1 MILPDSRFRQLW
13 DPLVL
18 IVAIYSAITIPLI
31 IVFNIFSDL
40 FCNISALVTTAVFLG
55 DMLVNFNTAISSK
68 GKLVFS
74 RKEIALK
81 YLKSWFI
88 IDFISA
94 IPMCSLGKIVI
105 PGQFGKIFGI
115 LRLNRLL
122 KLLRVRKTLQRLG
135 GQKINPAI
143 FRLVLLVFWVLM
155 AAHTIGCGWIMM
167 TGNPDSLDTFDLYVR
182 GFYWTTTTL
191 TTIGYG
197 DILPNNTSQ
206 IIFVIFVE
214 FIGAGMYGLIIGN
227 IANLIANIDVAKSQ
241 HNEKMEK
248 LNTFLR
254 YRDIPQDLSK
264 KINSYFDYLWQTRRG
279 YDESSVL
286 EELPSSLKTWVSLFL
301 NKDIIEKVP
310 IFEGA
315 SEEFIKETI
324 MNLKPVVYTP
334 GDYIVT
340 AGELGFDM
348 FFISKG
354 SVDVVS
360 ADGSTV
366 YATLSDGQFFGEI
379 ALLLSMPRTA
389 SIVAKGYC
397 DLYSLDKETF
407 ERILGRYPAF
417 AETIK
422 ELAEARREE
431 INSAK
436 MKKENANKNDEDK
449 EYAVPQKI
457 AGLALTSANS
467 QLELTWQ
474 GVKNF
479 GHYEVV
485 RRIPN
490 SNQWIFL
497 DKNLLVEIFPDDNS
511 ENLTSLEYRV
521 RAVNVS
527 GPGPWSDII
536 TSSDII
542 DSHLS

>member
-1 MILPDSRFRQLW
+1 MILHDSKFKQFW
-13 DPLVL
+13 DLLVL
-18 IVAIYSAITIPLI
+18 ITALYSAVTVPLI

-40 FCNISALVTTAVFLG
+40 FCNISAGVTTVVFLG
-55 DMLVNFNTAISSK
+55 DIVVNFNTAISCK
-68 GKLVFS
+68 GKQVFD
-74 RKEIALK
+74 RKEIAVK

-88 IDFISA
+88 IDVISA
-94 IPMCSLGKIVI
+94 IPMCSFSKVNTV
-105 PGQFGKIFGI
+105 

-122 KLLRVRKTLQRLG
+122 KLLRVRKTLQKLG

-143 FRLVLLVFWVLM
+143 LRLILLVFWVLM
-155 AAHTIGCGWIMM
+155 AAHTIGCAWIIM
-167 TGNPDSLDTFDLYVR
+167 TGNPDNLSSLDLYVR

-197 DILPNNTSQ
+197 DILPNTTNQ

-227 IANLIANIDVAKSQ
+227 IANLIANIDVAKAQ

-286 EELPSSLKTWVSLFL
+286 AELPASLKTWVSLFL

-334 GDYIVT
+334 GDFIVT

-366 YATLSDGQFFGEI
+366 YATLSDGHFFGEI

-407 ERILGRYPAF
+407 ERILGRYPLF

-422 ELAEARREE
+422 TLAETRRDE

-436 MKKENANKNDEDK
+436 MKQEQAFPDDEIK
-449 EYAVPQKI
+449 EYSVPGKI
-457 AGLALTSANS
+457 IKLVLEPLGSS
-467 QLELTWQ
+467 IQLGWE
-474 GVKNF
+474 GIKDF

-485 RRIPN
+485 RRIPH
-490 SNQWIFL
+490 SNQWKFL
-497 DKNLLVEIFPDDNS
+497 DKNLLVCELVDNKIK
-511 ENLTSLEYRV
+511 NLSSLEYRV
-521 RAVNVS
+521 RAVNIS
-527 GPGPWSDII
+527 GPGPWSDIAFI
-536 TSSDII
+536 NKLKNSG
-542 DSHLS
+542 LS

>member
-1 MILPDSRFRQLW
+1 MILPDGKFRQVW

-18 IVAIYSAITIPLI
+18 LVAVYSAVTIPLI
-31 IVFNIFSDL
+31 IVFNLFGDL
-40 FCNISALVTTAVFLG
+40 FSNISAGIATVIFIADIFI
-55 DMLVNFNTAISSK
+55 NFNTAFYFK
-68 GKLVFS
+68 ARLVFD
-74 RKEIALK
+74 RKLIAAR
-81 YLKSWFI
+81 YLKRWFL
-88 IDFISA
+88 IDLISA
-94 IPMCSLGKIVI
+94 IPIFSISKIVSF
-105 PGQFGKIFGI
+105 GQFSKIAGI
-115 LRLNRLL
+115 LRFNRLL
-122 KLLRVRKTLQRLG
+122 KLMKVSRTLQKIS

-155 AAHTIGCGWIMM
+155 AAHVIGSAWILM
-167 TGNPDSLDTFDLYVR
+167 TGNPDGLSSFALYVR

-197 DILPNNTSQ
+197 DILPETTNQ

-227 IANLIANIDVAKSQ
+227 IANLIANIDVAKAQ
-241 HNEKMEK
+241 HREKTEK

-254 YRDIPQDLSK
+254 YRDIPQDLGK

-286 EELPSSLKTWVSLFL
+286 ADLPSSLKTQISLFL
-301 NKDIIEKVP
+301 SKDIIEKVP

-324 MNLKPVVYTP
+324 MNLKSVVYTP

-348 FFISKG
+348 FFISRG

-360 ADGSTV
+360 ADGTTV
-366 YATLSDGQFFGEI
+366 YTTLTGGQFFGEI

-389 SIVAKGYC
+389 SIIAKDYC
-397 DLYSLDKETF
+397 DLYRLDKETF
-407 ERILGRYPAF
+407 DRILARYPAF

-422 ELAEARREE
+422 ELAETRRNE

-436 MKKENANKNDEDK
+436 MKKENDSPETGDK
-449 EYAVPQKI
+449 EYSVPEKI
-457 AGLALTSANS
+457 RGVT
-467 QLELTWQ
+467 LESSGTQIIISWQ
-474 GVKNF
+474 GVEAF

-485 RRIPN
+485 RRIPG
-490 SNQWIFL
+490 SKQWIFL
-497 DKNLLVEIFPDDNS
+497 NKNLVDEKWIDSNS
-511 ENLTSLEYRV
+511 EKIISPEYRV
-521 RAVNVS
+521 RAVNIS
-527 GPGPWSDII
+527 GPGSWSDIA
-536 TSSDII
+536 SMSNW
-542 DSHLS
+542 

>member
-1 MILPDSRFRQLW
+1 MILPDGKFRQLW

-18 IVAIYSAITIPLI
+18 IVAVYSAVTIPLI
-31 IVFNIFSDL
+31 IVFNIFGDL
-40 FCNISALVTTAVFLG
+40 FSTVSSGITTVIFTADIFI
-55 DMLVNFNTAISSK
+55 NFNTALYRK
-68 GKLVFS
+68 ARLVTD
-74 RKEIALK
+74 RKVIAVR
-81 YLKSWFI
+81 YLKSWFL
-88 IDFISA
+88 IDLISA
-94 IPMCSLGKIVI
+94 IPVYSISKFISPGKWGRII
-105 PGQFGKIFGI
+105 SI
-115 LRLNRLL
+115 LRFNRLI
-122 KLLRVRKTLQRLG
+122 KLLKVSKTLQKISG
-135 GQKINPAI
+135 KKINPAI
-143 FRLVLLVFWVLM
+143 FRLGLLVFWVLM
-155 AAHTIGCGWIMM
+155 AAHVIGSAWILL
-167 TGNPDSLDTFDLYVR
+167 TGNPDNLSSFDLYVR

-197 DILPNNTSQ
+197 DILPETTNQ

-227 IANLIANIDVAKSQ
+227 IANLIANIDVAKAQ
-241 HNEKMEK
+241 HREKLEK

-254 YRDIPQDLSK
+254 YRDIPSDLSE
-264 KINSYFDYLWQTRRG
+264 KINAYFDYLWQTRRG

-286 EELPSSLKTWVSLFL
+286 AELPASLKTWVSLFL

-366 YATLSDGQFFGEI
+366 YATLSGGQFFGEI

-389 SIVAKGYC
+389 SIIAKDYC
-397 DLYSLDKETF
+397 DLYSLDKDTF
-407 ERILGRYPAF
+407 DRILARYPAF
-417 AETIK
+417 AQTIK
-422 ELAEARREE
+422 ELAETRRNE

-436 MKKENANKNDEDK
+436 MKKENDNPADEDK
-449 EYAVPQKI
+449 EYSVPEKI
-457 AGLALTSANS
+457 TGLT
-467 QLELTWQ
+467 LELSGETVIISWNSIE
-474 GVKNF
+474 KF

-485 RRIPN
+485 RRIPG
-490 SNQWIFL
+490 SRQWIFL
-497 DKNLLVEIFPDDNS
+497 TRNLLTAKWTDSSAGQI
-511 ENLTSLEYRV
+511 TSPEYRV

-527 GPGPWSDII
+527 GPGAWSDIASVNRVN
-536 TSSDII
+536 SSD
-542 DSHLS
+542 LS

>member
-1 MILPDSRFRQLW
+1 MIIPDSKLKQLW
-13 DPLVL
+13 DSLVL
-18 IVAIYSAITIPLI
+18 VVAIYSSITIPLI
-31 IVFNIFSDL
+31 IVFNVFSDL
-40 FCNISALVTTAVFLG
+40 FCNISALITTAVFIG
-55 DMLVNFNTAISSK
+55 DIFVNFNTAISCK
-68 GKLVFS
+68 GKLVFNK
-74 RKEIALK
+74 KEIAAK
-81 YLKSWFI
+81 YFKTWFF
-88 IDFISA
+88 IDLISA
-94 IPMCSLGKIVI
+94 VPMCSLSKLFTVGRLGRII
-105 PGQFGKIFGI
+105 SI

-122 KLLRVRKTLQRLG
+122 KLLRVRKTLQKLG
-135 GQKINPAI
+135 GQKINPSI
-143 FRLVLLVFWVLM
+143 LRLVLLVFWVLM
-155 AAHTIGCGWIMM
+155 AAHTIGCAWILM
-167 TGNPDSLDTFDLYVR
+167 TGNPDNLSTFDLYVR

-197 DILPNNTSQ
+197 DILPNTTNQ

-227 IANLIANIDVAKSQ
+227 IANLIANIDVAKAQ

-286 EELPSSLKTWVSLFL
+286 AELPSSLKTWVSLFL

-366 YATLSDGQFFGEI
+366 YATLTDGHFFGEI

-389 SIVAKGYC
+389 SIIAKGYC

-422 ELAEARREE
+422 ELAETRRAE

-436 MKKENANKNDEDK
+436 MKQEKPDSDDADK
-449 EYAVPQKI
+449 EYSVPEKI
-457 AGLALTSANS
+457 INLVLVS
-467 QLELTWQ
+467 LESGVQLTWE
-474 GVKNF
+474 GVKDF

-485 RRIPN
+485 RRIPL

-497 DKNLLVEIFPDDNS
+497 DKNILVNEYIDNNPD
-511 ENLTSLEYRV
+511 NLAGPEYRV

-527 GPGPWSDII
+527 GPGPWSDIA
-536 TSSDII
+536 SLKKSKDLN
-542 DSHLS
+542 LS

>member
-1 MILPDSRFRQLW
+1 MILPDSRIRYLW
-13 DPLVL
+13 DSIVL
-18 IVAIYSAITIPLI
+18 ITAIYSAIVIPLI
-31 IVFNIFSDL
+31 IIFDIFGVL
-40 FCNISALVTTAVFLG
+40 FCNVSTIIITGIFLG
-55 DMLVNFNTAISSK
+55 DIIVNFNTAIYSR
-68 GKLVFS
+68 GKYILD
-74 RKEIALK
+74 RKEVARK
-81 YLKSWFI
+81 YLSSWFL
-88 IDFISA
+88 IDFLAA
-94 IPMCSLGKIVI
+94 IPVYSLSKLLTIGRLGKII
-105 PGQFGKIFGI
+105 GI

-122 KLLRVRKTLQRLG
+122 KLLRINKSLKRLG
-135 GQKINPAI
+135 GQKINPSI
-143 FRLVLLVFWVLM
+143 FRLFLLVFWVLM

-167 TGNPDSLDTFDLYVR
+167 TGNSDNLNSLDLYIR
-182 GFYWTTTTL
+182 AFYWTTTTL

-197 DILPNNTSQ
+197 DILPQNTNQ
-206 IIFVIFVE
+206 IIYVIFIE

-227 IANLIANIDVAKSQ
+227 IASLIANIDVAKAQ
-241 HNEKMEK
+241 HREKMEK

-254 YRDIPQDLSK
+254 YRDIPQDLSR

-286 EELPSSLKTWVSLFL
+286 AELPSSLKTWVSLFL

-324 MNLKPVVYTP
+324 MNLRPVVYTP

-354 SVDVVS
+354 NVDVVS
-360 ADGSTV
+360 ADGSTI
-366 YATLSDGQFFGEI
+366 YATLSDGHFFGEI

-389 SIVAKGYC
+389 SIIAKGYC

-407 ERILGRYPAF
+407 EKILARYPAF
-417 AETIK
+417 AETIR
-422 ELAEARREE
+422 ELAETRRNE
-431 INSAK
+431 INAAK
-436 MKKENANKNDEDK
+436 MKKENQNKPASEQK
-449 EYAVPQKI
+449 YSVPLKI
-457 AGLALTSANS
+457 TELVLSSVDSKIN
-467 QLELTWQ
+467 LTWK

-485 RRIPN
+485 RRILD

-497 DKNLLVEIFPDDNS
+497 DKNLQVERWIDDNP
-511 ENLTSLEYRV
+511 EKLTRLEYRV

-527 GPGPWSDII
+527 GSGPWSNVVSVKG
-536 TSSDII
+536 TKVASS
-542 DSHLS
+542 S

>member
-1 MILPDSRFRQLW
+1 VILPGSKFRQFW
-13 DPLVL
+13 DSLVL
-18 IVAIYSAITIPLI
+18 IVALYSAITIPLI
-31 IVFNIFSDL
+31 IVFDIFSNL
-40 FCNISALVTTAVFLG
+40 FCTISAWSTTVFFVG
-55 DMLVNFNTAISSK
+55 DIIVNFNTAISTK
-68 GKLVFS
+68 GKLVFD

-81 YLKSWFI
+81 YIKTWFI
-88 IDFISA
+88 VDFISA
-94 IPMCSLGKIVI
+94 IPMCSISKIFSFGSLGKILEV
-105 PGQFGKIFGI
+105 

-122 KLLRVRKTLQRLG
+122 KLLKVRKTLQRLG
-135 GQKINPAI
+135 GQKINPSI
-143 FRLVLLVFWVLM
+143 LRLLLLVFWVLM
-155 AAHTIGCGWIMM
+155 AAHTIGCAWIMM
-167 TGNPDSLDTFDLYVR
+167 TGNPDILEPFDLYVR

-197 DILPNNTSQ
+197 DILPNGTNQ

-254 YRDIPQDLSK
+254 YRDIPQDLSR

-354 SVDVVS
+354 NVDVVS

-389 SIVAKGYC
+389 SIIAKGYC

-407 ERILGRYPAF
+407 ERILGRYPVF

-422 ELAEARREE
+422 ELAETRRDE

-436 MKKENANKNDEDK
+436 LKKEKANKDDEEK
-449 EYAVPQKI
+449 EYIVPQKI
-457 AGLALTSANS
+457 SGLVLKAERAKMYISWN
-467 QLELTWQ
+467 
-474 GVKNF
+474 GVKDF

-490 SNQWIFL
+490 SNQWIFI
-497 DKNLLVEIFPDDNS
+497 DKNLLVETCIDDHPD
-511 ENLTSLEYRV
+511 NLSKLDYRV

-527 GPGPWSDII
+527 GPGPWSDIK
-536 TSSDII
+536 SSG
-542 DSHLS
+542 LS

>member
-1 MILPDSRFRQLW
+1 MIILPDGKFKKFW
-13 DPLVL
+13 NAVVL
-18 IVAIYSAITIPLI
+18 LTAVFSAITVPLI

-40 FCNISALVTTAVFLG
+40 FINISTWFVTFVFLT
-55 DMLVNFNTAISSK
+55 DIIINFNTAISDK
-68 GKLVFS
+68 GKLVHD

-81 YLKSWFI
+81 YLRSWFF
-88 IDFISA
+88 IDFLA
-94 IPMCSLGKIVI
+94 ALPL
-105 PGQFGKIFGI
+105 FGI
-115 LRLNRLL
+115 SNLLKISQIAGFNSVLRLNRFL

-135 GQKINPAI
+135 GRKFNPAI
-143 FRLVLLVFWVLM
+143 LRLVFLVFWIIM
-155 AAHTIGCGWIMM
+155 AAHAIGCAWIMM
-167 TGNPDSLDTFDLYVR
+167 TGNLGNLSNFDLYVR
-182 GFYWTTTTL
+182 SFYWTTTTL

-197 DILPNNTSQ
+197 DILPNSTNQ

-227 IANLIANIDVAKSQ
+227 IANLIANIDIAKAQ

-254 YRDIPQDLSK
+254 YRDIPQDLGN

-286 EELPSSLKTWVSLFL
+286 AELPSSLKTWVSLFL

-310 IFEGA
+310 LFEGA
-315 SEEFIKETI
+315 SEEFIKESI
-324 MNLKPVVYTP
+324 MSLKPVVYTP

-366 YATLSDGQFFGEI
+366 YAILSDGQFFGEI

-389 SIVAKGYC
+389 SIIAKGYC

-407 ERILGRYPAF
+407 DMILARYPSFAKTIKDL
-417 AETIK
+417 AET
-422 ELAEARREE
+422 RRAE

-436 MKKENANKNDEDK
+436 MKKEEVDKNKEN
-449 EYAVPQKI
+449 EYAVPDKI
-457 AGLALTSANS
+457 VGLVLDSSGSEINIS
-467 QLELTWQ
+467 WK
-474 GVKNF
+474 GVKGF
-479 GHYEVV
+479 GHYELV
-485 RRIPN
+485 RRIPG
-490 SNQWIFL
+490 SNKWMFL
-497 DKNLLVEIFPDDNS
+497 DKNLIVENYIDN
-511 ENLTSLEYRV
+511 EPGDITRHEYRV

-527 GPGPWSDII
+527 GPGPWSDIMKI
-536 TSSDII
+536 N
-542 DSHLS
+542 

>member
-13 DPLVL
+13 DLLVL
-18 IVAIYSAITIPLI
+18 AVAIYSAITIPLI

-40 FCNISALVTTAVFLG
+40 FYDISTWVITVVFIG
-55 DMLVNFNTAISSK
+55 DIVVNFNTAISYK

-74 RKEIALK
+74 RKEIAAK
-81 YLKSWFI
+81 YFKTWFV

-94 IPMCSLGKIVI
+94 IPVFSVSKILTLGKL
-105 PGQFGKIFGI
+105 GKFVVV
-115 LRLNRLL
+115 LRFNRLL
-122 KLLRVRKTLQRLG
+122 KLLRVRKALQRIG

-155 AAHTIGCGWIMM
+155 AAHVIGCAWIMM
-167 TGNPDSLDTFDLYVR
+167 TGNPDSLDPFDLYIR
-182 GFYWTTTTL
+182 AFYWTTTTL

-197 DILPNNTSQ
+197 DILPSNTNQ
-206 IIFVIFVE
+206 IIFVIIIE

-286 EELPSSLKTWVSLFL
+286 AELPASLKTWVSLFL

-366 YATLSDGQFFGEI
+366 YATLSDGHFFGEI

-407 ERILGRYPAF
+407 ERILGRYPSF

-422 ELAEARREE
+422 ELAETRRDE

-436 MKKENANKNDEDK
+436 MKKENENLNDEEK
-449 EYAVPQKI
+449 EYSVPQKI
-457 AGLALTSANS
+457 TGLVLKSTGS
-467 QLELTWQ
+467 QLDITWK
-474 GVKNF
+474 GVNNF

-497 DKNLLVEIFPDDNS
+497 DKNLFVETCPDDNFK
-511 ENLTSLEYRV
+511 NLTSLEYRV

-527 GPGPWSDII
+527 GPGPWSDIVSL
-536 TSSDII
+536 TDIK
-542 DSHLS
+542 DSGLS

>member
-1 MILPDSRFRQLW
+1 MLLPDSKFRKLW

-31 IVFNIFSDL
+31 IVFNIFSDF
-40 FCNISALVTTAVFLG
+40 FCNISALVTTVIFIG
-55 DMLVNFNTAISSK
+55 DIVVNFNTAISVK
-68 GKLVFS
+68 GKQIFD
-74 RKEIALK
+74 RKEIAIK

-88 IDFISA
+88 IDFISS
-94 IPMCSLGKIVI
+94 IPMCSVSRVIAFGRLGNIISV
-105 PGQFGKIFGI
+105 

-143 FRLVLLVFWVLM
+143 LRLVLLVFWILM
-155 AAHTIGCGWIMM
+155 AAHTIGCAWILM
-167 TGNPDSLDTFDLYVR
+167 TGNPDNLAPFDLYVR
-182 GFYWTTTTL
+182 AFYWTTTTL

-197 DILPNNTSQ
+197 DILPETTNQ

-227 IANLIANIDVAKSQ
+227 IANLIANIDVAKAQ

-254 YRDIPQDLSK
+254 YRDIPNDLSRK
-264 KINSYFDYLWQTRRG
+264 VNSYFDYLWQTRRG

-286 EELPSSLKTWVSLFL
+286 AELPSSLKTWISIFL

-360 ADGSTV
+360 ADESTV

-389 SIVAKGYC
+389 SIIAKGYC

-436 MKKENANKNDEDK
+436 MKKENDQIINGEK
-449 EYAVPQKI
+449 EYTVPEKI
-457 AGLALTSANS
+457 TKFD
-467 QLELTWQ
+467 LEPEGFQIRLIWK

-485 RRIPN
+485 RRIPL
-490 SNQWIFL
+490 SNQWMFI
-497 DKNLLVEIFPDDNS
+497 DKNLLVEELMDK
-511 ENLTSLEYRV
+511 NLKKSANMEYRV

-527 GPGPWSDII
+527 GPGPWSDIVSLENLKNSG
-536 TSSDII
+536 SS
-542 DSHLS
+542 

>member
-1 MILPDSRFRQLW
+1 MLLPDSKFRQLW
-13 DPLVL
+13 DTLVL
-18 IVAIYSAITIPLI
+18 LVAIYSAITIPLI
-31 IVFNIFSDL
+31 IVFDIFSDQ
-40 FCNISALVTTAVFLG
+40 FCTISAWGTSVVFLG
-55 DMLVNFNTAISSK
+55 DIIVNFNTARSFK
-68 GKLVFS
+68 GKLIFN
-74 RKEIALK
+74 RKDIALK
-81 YLKSWFI
+81 YIKTWFL
-88 IDFISA
+88 IDLISA
-94 IPMCSLGKIVI
+94 VPVFLISKIFVI
-105 PGQFGKIFGI
+105 GSFGKVLEV
-115 LRLNRLL
+115 LRFNRLL
-122 KLLRVRKTLQRLG
+122 KLLRVRKTLQKLG

-143 FRLVLLVFWVLM
+143 LRLVLLVFWVLM
-155 AAHTIGCGWIMM
+155 AAHTIGCAWIMM
-167 TGNPDSLDTFDLYVR
+167 TGNPDSLGALDLYVR
-182 GFYWTTTTL
+182 AFYWTTTTL

-197 DILPNNTSQ
+197 DILPSGTKQ

-227 IANLIANIDVAKSQ
+227 IANLIANIDVAKAQ

-286 EELPSSLKTWVSLFL
+286 AELPSSLKTWVSLFL
-301 NKDIIEKVP
+301 NKEIIEKVP
-310 IFEGA
+310 MFEGA
-315 SEEFIKETI
+315 SDEFIKETI
-324 MNLKPVVYTP
+324 MNLRPVVYTP

-366 YATLSDGQFFGEI
+366 YATLSDGHFFGEI

-389 SIVAKGYC
+389 SIIAKGYC

-417 AETIK
+417 AVTIK
-422 ELAEARREE
+422 ELAKTRRDE

-436 MKKENANKNDEDK
+436 LKKESEENGNEGK
-449 EYAVPQKI
+449 EYSVPDKI
-457 AGLALTSANS
+457 TDLILKTTGS
-467 QLELTWQ
+467 QVNLSWK
-474 GVKNF
+474 GIKDF

-490 SNQWIFL
+490 SNQWKFL
-497 DKNLLVEIFPDDNS
+497 DKNLLEESCKDDIP
-511 ENLTSLEYRV
+511 ENLISLEYRV
-521 RAVNVS
+521 RAVNIS
-527 GPGPWSDII
+527 GPGPWSDIVYLDDVK
-536 TSSDII
+536 TQG
-542 DSHLS
+542 

>member
-1 MILPDSRFRQLW
+1 MILPDGKFRQVW

-18 IVAIYSAITIPLI
+18 LVAVYSAVTIPLI
-31 IVFNIFSDL
+31 IVFNLFGDL
-40 FCNISALVTTAVFLG
+40 FSNISAGIATVIFIADIFI
-55 DMLVNFNTAISSK
+55 NFNTAFYVK
-68 GKLVFS
+68 ARLVFD
-74 RKEIALK
+74 RKLIAAR
-81 YLKSWFI
+81 YLKRWFL
-88 IDFISA
+88 IDLISA
-94 IPMCSLGKIVI
+94 IPIFSISKIVSF
-105 PGQFGKIFGI
+105 GQFSKIAGI
-115 LRLNRLL
+115 LRFNRLL
-122 KLLRVRKTLQRLG
+122 KLMKVSRTLQKIS

-155 AAHTIGCGWIMM
+155 AAHVIGSAWILM
-167 TGNPDSLDTFDLYVR
+167 TGNPDGLSSFALYVR

-197 DILPNNTSQ
+197 DILPETTNQ

-227 IANLIANIDVAKSQ
+227 IANLIANIDVAKAQ
-241 HNEKMEK
+241 HREKTEK

-254 YRDIPQDLSK
+254 YRDIPQDLGK

-286 EELPSSLKTWVSLFL
+286 ADLPSSLKTQISLFL
-301 NKDIIEKVP
+301 SKDIIEKVP

-324 MNLKPVVYTP
+324 MNLKSVVYTP

-348 FFISKG
+348 FFISRG

-360 ADGSTV
+360 ADGTTV
-366 YATLSDGQFFGEI
+366 YTTLTGGQFFGEI

-389 SIVAKGYC
+389 SIIAKDYC
-397 DLYSLDKETF
+397 DLYRLDKETF
-407 ERILGRYPAF
+407 DRILARYPAF

-422 ELAEARREE
+422 ELAETRRNE

-436 MKKENANKNDEDK
+436 MKKENDSPETGDK
-449 EYAVPQKI
+449 EYSVPEKI
-457 AGLALTSANS
+457 RGVT
-467 QLELTWQ
+467 LESSGTQIIISWQ
-474 GVKNF
+474 GVEAF

-485 RRIPN
+485 RRIPG
-490 SNQWIFL
+490 SKQWIFL
-497 DKNLLVEIFPDDNS
+497 NKNLVDEKWIDSNS
-511 ENLTSLEYRV
+511 EKIISPEYRV
-521 RAVNVS
+521 RAVNIS
-527 GPGPWSDII
+527 GPGSWSDIA
-536 TSSDII
+536 SMSNW
-542 DSHLS
+542 

>member
-1 MILPDSRFRQLW
+1 MFLPDSKFKQLW

-18 IVAIYSAITIPLI
+18 IVAVYSAITIPLI
-31 IVFNIFSDL
+31 IVFNIFSDF
-40 FCNISALVTTAVFLG
+40 FCNVSSWVTTVVFFG
-55 DMLVNFNTAISSK
+55 DVVVNFNTAISYK
-68 GKLVFS
+68 GKLVHN
-74 RKEIALK
+74 RKEIAVK
-81 YLKSWFI
+81 YLKTWFV

-94 IPMCSLGKIVI
+94 IPMCSLSKVITIGKIGKIV
-105 PGQFGKIFGI
+105 GI

-122 KLLRVRKTLQRLG
+122 KLLKVRKTLQKLG
-135 GQKINPAI
+135 GQKVNPAI
-143 FRLVLLVFWVLM
+143 LRLVLLVFWVVM
-155 AAHTIGCGWIMM
+155 AAHTIGCAWIMM
-167 TGNPDSLDTFDLYVR
+167 IGNPDSLSTLDLYVR

-197 DILPNNTSQ
+197 DILPNTTNQ

-227 IANLIANIDVAKSQ
+227 IANLIANIDVAKAQ
-241 HNEKMEK
+241 HSEKMEK

-254 YRDIPQDLSK
+254 YRDIPQDLSRK
-264 KINSYFDYLWQTRRG
+264 VNSYFEYLWQTRRG

-286 EELPSSLKTWVSLFL
+286 AELPSSLKTWISLFL
-301 NKDIIEKVP
+301 NKEIIEKVP
-310 IFEGA
+310 IFDGA
-315 SEEFIKETI
+315 SDEFIKETI

-407 ERILGRYPAF
+407 ERILARYPSF

-422 ELAEARREE
+422 ELAETRREE
-431 INSAK
+431 ITSTKSKNAGNNKTDNSDYSIPDK
-436 MKKENANKNDEDK
+436 VTKLISNINGSKIDLMWEN
-449 EYAVPQKI
+449 
-457 AGLALTSANS
+457 
-467 QLELTWQ
+467 
-474 GVKNF
+474 VKDF

-485 RRIPN
+485 KRISN

-497 DKNLLVEIFPDDNS
+497 DKNLLVTNYTDSTPDRLAILN
-511 ENLTSLEYRV
+511 YRV
-521 RAVNVS
+521 RAVNIS
-527 GPGPWSDII
+527 GTGPWSDV
-536 TSSDII
+536 SSIPGI
-542 DSHLS
+542 KT

>member
-1 MILPDSRFRQLW
+1 C
-13 DPLVL
+13 L
-18 IVAIYSAITIPLI
+18 IS
-31 IVFNIFSDL
+31 
-40 FCNISALVTTAVFLG
+40 
-55 DMLVNFNTAISSK
+55 NF
-68 GKLVFS
+68 
-74 RKEIALK
+74 
-81 YLKSWFI
+81 FI
-88 IDFISA
+88 IG
-94 IPMCSLGKIVI
+94 SLGKVLEV
-105 PGQFGKIFGI
+105 

-143 FRLVLLVFWVLM
+143 LRLVLLVFWVLM
-155 AAHTIGCGWIMM
+155 AAHTIGCAWIMM
-167 TGNPDSLDTFDLYVR
+167 TGNPNSLEPLDLYVR
-182 GFYWTTTTL
+182 AFYWTTTTL

-197 DILPNNTSQ
+197 DILPSGTKQ

-227 IANLIANIDVAKSQ
+227 IANLIANIDIAKSQ

-286 EELPSSLKTWVSLFL
+286 AELPSSLKTWVSLFL

-315 SEEFIKETI
+315 SDEFIKETI

-366 YATLSDGQFFGEI
+366 YATLSDGHFFGEI

-389 SIVAKGYC
+389 SIIAKGYC

-407 ERILGRYPAF
+407 ERILGRYPSF

-422 ELAEARREE
+422 ELAETRRDE

-436 MKKENANKNDEDK
+436 MKKENENKENEEKEFSAPDK
-449 EYAVPQKI
+449 ITELILSPT
-457 AGLALTSANS
+457 GS
-467 QLELTWQ
+467 QLNLSWKA
-474 GVKNF
+474 VKDF

-490 SNQWIFL
+490 SNQWKFL
-497 DKNLLVEIFPDDNS
+497 DKNLLEESCKDIIPKKITILD
-511 ENLTSLEYRV
+511 YRV
-521 RAVNVS
+521 RAVNIS
-527 GPGPWSDII
+527 GPGPWSD
-536 TSSDII
+536 TVSLTDVKNQG
-542 DSHLS
+542 